1 MGVISGNHTAGR
13 STIIAHLT
21 ASFAQHVIFLEMTFF
36 ENMVKPTIA
45 LFTQQMQNVA
55 THQAS
60 LIGMMFDAQNQL
72 DAERLHQQLRHQT
85 HVDYQPSKGF
95 CAIGTSVRSLAA
107 SERQSQ
113 FMALSIADAQ
123 IKRNLGH
130 VDSAG
135 ADISHD
141 LTNRWHAFRTTYC
154 NKADGNGNLDEVCD
168 VSNGNIKRIN
178 SDIDYT
184 RMIEVPR
191 TLEIAY
197 KNDTL
202 TPKARDILALSHN
215 LFGHTPITRKFDKD
229 ALVNPDNRRAYFK
242 LRAVSAK
249 RAVAESSFN
258 AIVGM
263 KAQGSAALDGN
274 TPRTREFMAA
284 IMRDLGVGAELGNA
298 EDQAKHIYG
307 IIGDNPSYFAQLEI
321 LAKRIYQSPS
331 FFAGLYD
338 KPVNVARK
346 SAALS
351 AIENMIDREIYES
364 QLRQEMNM
372 SVLLSTQ
379 LEAEFEKASPQIGS
393 GGG

>member
-1 MGVISGNHTAGR
+1 M
-13 STIIAHLT
+13 
-21 ASFAQHVIFLEMTFF
+21 
-36 ENMVKPTIA
+36 
-45 LFTQQMQNVA
+45 
-55 THQAS
+55 
-60 LIGMMFDAQNQL
+60 
-72 DAERLHQQLRHQT
+72 
-85 HVDYQPSKGF
+85 
-95 CAIGTSVRSLAA
+95 
-107 SERQSQ
+107 
-113 FMALSIADAQ
+113 
-123 IKRNLGH
+123 
-130 VDSAG
+130 
-135 ADISHD
+135 
-141 LTNRWHAFRTTYC
+141 
-154 NKADGNGNLDEVCD
+154 
-168 VSNGNIKRIN
+168 
-178 SDIDYT
+178 
-184 RMIEVPR
+184 
-191 TLEIAY
+191 
-197 KNDTL
+197 
-202 TPKARDILALSHN
+202 
-215 LFGHTPITRKFDKD
+215 
-229 ALVNPDNRRAYFK
+229 
-242 LRAVSAK
+242 
-249 RAVAESSFN
+249 AESSFN

-379 LEAEFEKASPQIGS
+379 LEAEFEKASSQIGS
-393 GGG
+393 RGRLSMVLRRFLILLVSTLLLCTPTAASAGSCSHCEARDASHSTSQWGITTTAIISAITAAFQAHQQYLQMGFWGQNVLPAPDGHVR